1 MSNFRTCVALD
12 IFDLDI
18 LNLIEK
24 ASEGGVSR
32 IQLNITREID
42 NESIDR
48 HIVKEIIDAVTSN
61 RMIISALSS
70 EINELVFVDIHENS
84 KSLMRIVKMIE
95 MAKDMNSNVVIIKAE
110 KIAENP
116 DQKTIDMIYKTLD
129 TVNKK
134 AKEAAICIAIETG
147 FIKTVLFQTILD
159 ELNSEFLRVS
169 YDPSKIMALQS
180 DNPIMTI
187 YHLKKYISNV
197 FFQDVPSSWLE
208 DYSLLNYLKALVDIG
223 FDGHLCVP
231 INHSDGQVRV
241 TRNIEILLAILER
254 IGLKKYASEN

>member
-18 LNLIEK
+18 LKLIK
-24 ASEGGVSR
+24 NASEGGVSR

-48 HIVKEIIDAVTSN
+48 LVVKEIIDAVTSN
-61 RMIISALSS
+61 CMIISALSI
-70 EINELVFVDIHENS
+70 EFNELVFVDIHENS
-84 KSLMRIVKMIE
+84 KSLIRIVKIIE
-95 MAKDMNSNVVIIKAE
+95 MAKEMKSNVVIVKAE
-110 KIAENP
+110 KTAENP
-116 DQKTIDMIYKTLD
+116 DRKTIDKIYKTLD
-129 TVNKK
+129 AVNKK
-134 AKEAAICIAIETG
+134 AIEAGIIIALETG
-147 FIKTVLFQTILD
+147 FIKTELFQTILD

-169 YDPSKIMALQS
+169 YDPSKTMVLQS

-187 YHLKKYISNV
+187 YHLKKYIINA

-208 DYSLLNYLKALVDIG
+208 DFSLLNCLKALVDIG

-231 INHSDGQVRV
+231 INHSDGQVWV
-241 TRNIEILLAILER
+241 ARNIEILLAILER
-254 IGLKKYASEN
+254 IGLKKYAS